1 MQAIVQSGFGD
12 PHEVLALTEI
22 DRPEPSAGDVI
33 VQVQAVGIAKG
44 TWLMTKG
51 LPYIAR
57 PMYGFRTPKQHIAGL
72 QFAGTIAAVG
82 SAVTTVSV
90 GDGVFGLHG
99 GTLAEC
105 IAVPS
110 AMVVPVPLNISVE
123 QASVTPVSGITALQ
137 AVRDAAQVRAGQ
149 RVLVLGASGG
159 VGSFVVQ
166 IAKAFG
172 AHVTAVAS
180 GRNSA
185 LLTVIGADQTIDYTA
200 ADPLAGSPA
209 YDVIIDI
216 AGNRP
221 VSGMRAALTASG
233 TLVIVGGTGGKTT
246 MGFGRT
252 IGGIIV
258 GKFVRHR
265 IVGLISDPSP
275 WDLAALTALIAN
287 GQVGPVVQQPLYPL
301 ARAAEAID
309 AVWTGRGAGTPVV
322 TLGGTAQL

>member
-1 MQAIVQSGFGD
+1 MLAIVQSGFGD
-12 PHEVLALTEI
+12 PHKVLALTEI
-22 DRPEPSAGDVI
+22 DQPESSDNDVI

-44 TWLMTKG
+44 TWLMTMG

-57 PMYGFRTPKQHIAGL
+57 PMYGFRTPKQRVAGL
-72 QFAGTIAAVG
+72 QFAGIVAAVG
-82 SAVTTVSV
+82 AAVTTVSV
-90 GDGVFGLHG
+90 GDTVFGLHG
-99 GTLAEC
+99 GTLAEY
-105 IAVPS
+105 ITTPA

-137 AVRDAAQVRAGQ
+137 AVRDAGQVRPGQ

-166 IAKAFG
+166 IAKASG
-172 AHVTAVAS
+172 ADVSAVAS
-180 GRNSA
+180 ARNAA
-185 LLTVIGADQTIDYTA
+185 LLREIGADQTIDYTA
-200 ADPLAGSPA
+200 ADPLAGSPG

-221 VSGMRAALTASG
+221 VSRMRAALGASG
-233 TLVIVGGTGGKTT
+233 TLVIVGGTGGRTT

-252 IGGIIV
+252 VGGIIV

-275 WDLAALTALIAN
+275 RDLAALAALMAS
-287 GQVGPVVQQPLYPL
+287 GRVVPVVHPAPYPM
-301 ARAAEAID
+301 ARAADAFD

-322 TLGGTAQL
+322 TLGGIAQV